1 MSKRRLW
8 SWLGA
13 GALLAGQTVAA
24 AAAVSIVDD
33 RGAQVQLARP
43 PQRIVS
49 LLPSLTETVCALDA
63 CGALVA
69 TDRWSNWPDRVKAL
83 PKLGGLD
90 DVSVEAILAHR
101 PDLVLVAPASRLA
114 ARLRGLGLVVAELD
128 AHNLPAVQHMLQQ
141 VATLLGRPERAA
153 AVWQGM
159 QQDLAQ
165 ARAALPSK
173 ALGRR
178 VYVEVSSAPYAAGES
193 SFIGQLLTHLGARN
207 VVPAS
212 LGPFPK
218 LNPEFV
224 LRAQPEVMVLAAHE
238 VPAMKLRPGWSAL
251 PAVQQGRVCGL
262 PSGDYDVISR
272 PGPRLGWAA
281 RVLAQCLRM
290 AS

>member
-1 MSKRRLW
+1 MSARRMW
-8 SWLGA
+8 AWLVA
-13 GALLAGQTVAA
+13 TALLLGPAMAWAAG
-24 AAAVSIVDD
+24 VSIVDD
-33 RGAQVQLARP
+33 RGAKVRLAQP

-69 TDRWSNWPDRVKAL
+69 TDRWSNWPERVKAL

-90 DVSVEAILAHR
+90 DVSVEAILALR

-114 ARLRGLGLVVAELD
+114 ARLRSLGLVVAELD
-128 AHNLPAVQHMLQQ
+128 AQDLPGVQHMLDQ
-141 VATLLGRPERAA
+141 VATLLARPERAR

-159 QQDLAQ
+159 QQDMAQ
-165 ARAALPSK
+165 ARAALPPT
-173 ALGRR
+173 AVGRR

-193 SFIGQLLTHLGARN
+193 SFIGQLLARLGARN

-224 LRAQPEVMVLAAHE
+224 LRAQPDVMVLAAHE
-238 VPAMKLRPGWSAL
+238 VPAMVQRPGWSAL
-251 PAVQQGRVCGL
+251 PAVQKRRVCGL
-262 PSGDYDVISR
+262 SPSDYDVMSR
-272 PGPRLGWAA
+272 PGPRLGLAA
-281 RVLAQCLRM
+281 RVLAQCLGM
-290 AS
+290 GT